1 MLGFLISRFRS
12 ILFALEGWKFV
23 LKHERNAWVHAVAS
37 ISVFLMAAWLG
48 VGRYDWVLLVIM
60 VTLVWLAEFLNTS
73 IEAIVD
79 LASPSHHPLAK
90 IGKDVGAAAVLIAA
104 CSSVLVGLI
113 VLGPP
118 LLEKIQKLF

>member
-1 MLGFLISRFRS
+1 MFGFLVSRFRS
-12 ILFALEGWKFV
+12 ILFALEGWGFV
-23 LKHERNAWVHAVAS
+23 LKHERNAWIHAVAS
-37 ISVFLMAAWLG
+37 IAVFLMAAWLG
-48 VGRYDWVLLVIM
+48 VGRYDWVILVIM

-113 VLGPP
+113 ILGPP